1 MFSPNILLLIF
12 SIVAIS
18 AVVIILPGIVLA
30 HKDSLQDSGVSAM
43 RRQRAIKV
51 ADV

>member
-1 MFSPNILLLIF
+1 MLSFNMLLLNF

-30 HKDSLQDSGVSAM
+30 HKDSPRESSFSAI
-43 RRQRAIKV
+43 RRHQAIRV
-51 ADV
+51 DV